1 MEKEARCPSF
11 SGELHKC
18 FVETTD
24 EGFESYLC
32 FDCGYTTNSALKI
45 GTDECNE
52 QTQNFT
58 NLVRDLKI
66 EDDERGLEWYPSVIN
81 MGAMGMIFPEGNST
95 DWKYLVAKVVPIP
108 DEKRKDYPKPDGS
121 GNYETFLDIDNALEY
136 KPNKFLTACKDL
148 GIATDV

>member
-1 MEKEARCPSF
+1 MEKESKCPTF
-11 SGELHKC
+11 AGELHTC

-24 EGFESYLC
+24 EGFESHLC

-58 NLVRDLKI
+58 KLVRDLKI
-66 EDDERGLEWYPSVIN
+66 EDTDLGLEWYPSVIN
-81 MGAMGMIFPEGNST
+81 MGALGMIYPEGTLDEWHYS
-95 DWKYLVAKVVPIP
+95 DAKVVPIP
-108 DEKRKDYPKPDGS
+108 DEQRENYPKPDGS
-121 GNYETFLDIDNALEY
+121 GNYETFLDIDNAVQF
-136 KPNKFLTACKDL
+136 PNNKFLNACKLL